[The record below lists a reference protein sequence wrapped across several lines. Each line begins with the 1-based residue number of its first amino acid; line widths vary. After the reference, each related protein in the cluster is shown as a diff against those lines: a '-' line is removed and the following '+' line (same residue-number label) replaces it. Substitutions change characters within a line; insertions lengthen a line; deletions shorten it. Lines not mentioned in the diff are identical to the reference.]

1 MTRPTKKY
9 PALSFIQA
17 MLDFVG
23 VDYDEHFR
31 ARAISTIYVPVE
43 GIARTTPAIA
53 REMAQFVLNDP
64 RFLQALDR
72 VLARELAELRR
83 DGPPDD
89 EIGLGVR
96 DAGQDSPAAHPDP
109 VSLRDLSDRVVD
121 PDDCPCDGCGLR
133 RLKYRHRW

>member
-1 MTRPTKKY
+1 MTRPNKY

-17 MLDFVG
+17 MFDFVG
-23 VDYDEHFR
+23 VDYDELFR
-31 ARAISTIYVPVE
+31 GRVISTIYVPVE

-72 VLARELAELRR
+72 VLAQELAELRR
-83 DGPPDD
+83 DGSPD
-89 EIGLGVR
+89 EIGLGVG

-109 VSLRDLSDRVVD
+109 VSLRDLSHRVVD

-133 RLKYRHRW
+133 RLKYRRRS